1 MPGISKTYLSDIRAR
16 AETAK
21 EKKAALGPDIDILLY
36 SQHIERGRIESLE
49 SLEQQAKEAALMT
62 GIDIK
67 EEARSGSY
75 MQVDHSVVY
84 ERINTAYEGQLEIM
98 STSDAL
104 IKYDWLENYYWRI
117 VPVDQD
123 KYTAQAELKMTHGYF
138 IRVFPHQKPEYPV
151 QACLLVAEN
160 YVSQNVHNMIIVE
173 EGAEL
178 QVITGCTLSK
188 SDAEGIHIGV
198 SEFFVKKGGKLSFTM
213 IHNWADNFHVRPR
226 TAVIVEEDG
235 MFVSNYVLLKPV
247 KSIQAF
253 PAAYLKGARA
263 SAKFNTVVYGRKDS
277 YIDLGSKIIFEAENT
292 RGEAIARTIAADESV
307 IYSRGDL
314 IAKTKDYC
322 LAHLDCRGILFSKKG
337 KIYAIPQLVSDGSS
351 KAELS
356 HEASIGPI
364 AEEQVEYLMSR
375 GISRDD
381 AVSVITSGF
390 LNLDIPYLPEFL
402 DRNIKEVIQATA
414 KEAL

>member
-1 MPGISKTYLSDIRAR
+1 MSTINEAYLSELKKR
-16 AETAK
+16 AESVK
-21 EKKAALGPDIDILLY
+21 EKKAALGPDIDITRY

-49 SLEQQAKEAALMT
+49 GLARQAREAAIMT
-62 GIDIK
+62 GIDVK
-67 EEARSGSY
+67 EEVRSGSY
-75 MQVDHSVVY
+75 LQVDHSVVY
-84 ERINTAYEGQLEIM
+84 ERINKAYEGQLEIM
-98 STSDAL
+98 STKDAL
-104 IKYDWLENYYWRI
+104 NRYDWLKDYYWKA

-160 YVSQNVHNMIIVE
+160 YISQNVHNIIIVE

-178 QVITGCTLSK
+178 QVITGCTVSK

-198 SEFFVKKGGKLSFTM
+198 SEFYVKKGGKLSFTM

-226 TAVIVEEDG
+226 TVVIVEEDG

-253 PAAYLKGARA
+253 PVAYLKGTRA
-263 SAKFNTVVYGRKDS
+263 SAKFNTVVYGLKDS
-277 YIDLGSKIIFEAENT
+277 YIDLGSRIIFEAENT
-292 RGEAIARTIAADESV
+292 RGESIARTIAADESV

-322 LAHLDCRGILFSKKG
+322 VAHLDCRGILFSQKG
-337 KIYAIPQLVSDGSS
+337 RIYAIPRLVSDGAL

-364 AEEQVEYLMSR
+364 AEEQVEYIMSR
-375 GISRDD
+375 GISREN

-390 LNLDIPYLPEFL
+390 LSLDIPYLPHFL
-402 DRNIKEVIQATA
+402 DRNIKEIIQATA
-414 KEAL
+414 REAL